1 MKYLWIIR
9 HAKSSW
15 ADPQQRDFDRGLN
28 ARGRRDGERLRDYLA
43 QLPNSPTW
51 LWCSSARRALDTA
64 AYVGAGFAIA
74 EHQCVTLDDLYH
86 ASASAVLDVLQG
98 TPNEVESVA
107 VVAHN
112 PGLTDLVN
120 GLGAEPVIDNLP
132 TFGIA
137 QFCFA
142 GEHFSDLRFGNASL
156 VQLLTPKSLR
166 G

>member
-1 MKYLWIIR
+1 MKHLWIIR

-15 ADPQQRDFDRGLN
+15 ADPEQTDFERGLN
-28 ARGRRDGERLRDYLA
+28 ARGRRDGERLRGYLA
-43 QLPNSPTW
+43 ELPNPPSW
-51 LWCSSARRALDTA
+51 LWCSSARRAQDTA
-64 AYVGAGFAIA
+64 AYVCAGFAVA
-74 EHQCVTLDDLYH
+74 EKRCVTLDSLYH

-98 TPNEVESVA
+98 TPDEVESVA

-120 GLGAEPVIDNLP
+120 SLGTGPVTDNLP

-137 QFCFA
+137 QFSFA
-142 GEHFSDLRFGNASL
+142 GEHFPDLRFGGASL
-156 VQLLTPKSLR
+156 VQLLTPKSLH